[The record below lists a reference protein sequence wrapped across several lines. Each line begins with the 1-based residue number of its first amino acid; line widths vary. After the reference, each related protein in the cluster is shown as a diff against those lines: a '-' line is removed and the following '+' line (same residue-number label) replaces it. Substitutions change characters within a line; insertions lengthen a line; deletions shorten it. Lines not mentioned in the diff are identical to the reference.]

1 MKCVGGVG
9 GEGRCCLG
17 GFQSLC
23 VHVRLTHRHGG
34 WIGDAENKQ
43 QKDRLREAVNWQERR
58 TRRVEGGS
66 EGWWGPRASADSSSK
81 TFPAK
86 AGG

>member
-1 MKCVGGVG
+1 MCDLLIAMAAG
-9 GEGRCCLG
+9 LG
-17 GFQSLC
+17 MQK
-23 VHVRLTHRHGG
+23 TN
-34 WIGDAENKQ
+34 NK
-43 QKDRLREAVNWQERR
+43 KDRLREAVNWQERR